1 MKDEALRALTEG
13 KKNPPEIFGVKLEV
27 GKPKIKKSDN
37 SIEASINAAL
47 NSEPSDSGSI
57 SSISTPS
64 SPVKGIT
71 SPTVVPESP
80 IKNKVT
86 MQEPAP
92 EKASNSQTNGMV
104 PLSTHPVVKTPF
116 IVNGPQL
123 IIPPQCLPKSLPHN
137 TRTPLSVQ
145 VSNSPESSRTV
156 SATSNRLGP
165 WVLSPNSP
173 TKTLLSVHPS
183 QPRPPHNTSP
193 SKTVPVPPKIV
204 EKDERKPLSYGA
216 IISGYSN
223 KISEVY

>member
-27 GKPKIKKSDN
+27 GKTKIKKSEN

-47 NSEPSDSGSI
+47 NSEPSDSGSV

-71 SPTVVPESP
+71 SPTVVPKSP

-104 PLSTHPVVKTPF
+104 PSSTHPVVKTPS

-123 IIPPQCLPKSLPHN
+123 IIPPQCLPKCLPHN

-145 VSNSPESSRTV
+145 VPNSPESSRTV
-156 SATSNRLGP
+156 SATSNSGP

-173 TKTLLSVHPS
+173 TKTLLLIHAS

-204 EKDERKPLSYGA
+204 EKDEKKPLLYGA